1 MKADKKNALLRI
13 LSRSEEGCRTS
24 MLANMLGISERTVRN
39 YVREIN
45 EDGQAVILSS
55 RDGYRLKD
63 SNYNLTETPTE
74 NEARVWRVLSDL
86 LTSKVGI
93 NAFDEADELYV
104 SASTI
109 TNTII
114 PQIKS
119 LVREECLEYL
129 LRFEDPLTVVR
140 DQWLLEQGV
149 DLSEEFGH
157 ALWYLAASGSA
168 EQDYPLDSAN
178 SPKQSGPAMC

>member
-119 LVREECLEYL
+119 LVREYS
-129 LRFEDPLTVVR
+129 LRVESQKYQFFLR
-140 DQWLLEQGV
+140 
-149 DLSEEFGH
+149 
-157 ALWYLAASGSA
+157 GSRI
-168 EQDYPLDSAN
+168 P
-178 SPKQSGPAMC
+178 

>member
-74 NEARVWRVLSDL
+74 NEARVWRGGGGPPAR
-86 LTSKVGI
+86 KGGG
-93 NAFDEADELYV
+93 
-104 SASTI
+104 
-109 TNTII
+109 
-114 PQIKS
+114 
-119 LVREECLEYL
+119 RG
-129 LRFEDPLTVVR
+129 LR
-140 DQWLLEQGV
+140 
-149 DLSEEFGH
+149 
-157 ALWYLAASGSA
+157 
-168 EQDYPLDSAN
+168 
-178 SPKQSGPAMC
+178 

>member
-1 MKADKKNALLRI
+1 MTADEIREALRRKIEQNWSDYKATVLRG
-13 LSRSEEGCRTS
+13 SSSEVFDHAE
-24 MLANMLGISERTVRN
+24 
-39 YVREIN
+39 EIAAARFCC
-45 EDGQAVILSS
+45 DQ
-55 RDGYRLKD
+55 
-63 SNYNLTETPTE
+63 LTEH
-74 NEARVWRVLSDL
+74 A
-86 LTSKVGI
+86 
-93 NAFDEADELYV
+93 
-104 SASTI
+104 ASY
-109 TNTII
+109 
-114 PQIKS
+114 P
-119 LVREECLEYL
+119 EECLEYL